1 MVKNP
6 LCNAGDPGPVPG
18 LGRSPGEENGNPL
31 QCSCKENPMD
41 RGAWRAVVRRVV
53 ESQTRLH
60 DHVHTHKKKHKHYGK
75 HFIVPPKSHTSVSN
89 RNNGCVCVTVQ
100 SAKHFPARARIQRMA
115 ATPDSAPVGLW
126 WPWLAPCLWSRDQGL
141 H

>member
-75 HFIVPPKSHTSVSN
+75 HFIRFSLSN
-89 RNNGCVCVTVQ
+89 LLIIPFKKLVLKTN
-100 SAKHFPARARIQRMA
+100 AEKEKEKI
-115 ATPDSAPVGLW
+115 
-126 WPWLAPCLWSRDQGL
+126 PWCS
-141 H
+141 